1 MQQRM
6 MATRESGSALYALGV
21 RHQIAPGT
29 DQVGTIQ
36 AISAETVLRSTRL
49 VNVLVGVALA
59 VLLTQCG
66 GAPQETVAPSG
77 ADWPM
82 YRGDLAGIGYSPLT
96 QITTDNAATLTRAWT
111 YSLERDEPAADGRG
125 PNSQATPIVVDEVMY
140 VPGADRV
147 VALDPTT
154 GQEIWRHPVADGA
167 PSRRGVAYWAGEGGT
182 PPRLIFTSGTR
193 LFAIDAE
200 TGASVASFGQGGE
213 VDMGVPYNSV
223 PLVYGNVVVVGANTP
238 SGTSGG
244 IGNARAFD
252 ARTGAQVWE
261 FSSVAQ
267 PGEVGHDTW
276 EADSWQG
283 RLGANA
289 WPFYFTMD
297 AERGLLYLPLASPI
311 PGYYGGDRAGA
322 NLFGNAVVAV
332 DIQTGEYRWHFQTI
346 HHDLWDADPPAP
358 PVLFDIA
365 RDGSTIPALGVT
377 TKSGY
382 LYILNRETGAPIYGV
397 EERAVAQSDVPG
409 EQTFPTQPFPLKPP
423 PMGRVS
429 YEPADLVTA
438 EETTA
443 EHATACT
450 ELVESLGDVY
460 NAGPFTPW
468 VYRADGAPAQTT
480 LNFPG
485 GVGGPN
491 WGGAA
496 FDPNSGYVFV
506 VSMDVGALGWMV
518 EAGEDSLVPYE
529 KATPRPASFEVRVGD
544 TRMPCQKPPWGQVTA
559 VDASTGDIAWQQPL
573 GVTDQLPAGKQNT
586 GRPARAA
593 AIVTDGGLL
602 FVAATDD
609 NRFRA
614 LEAATG
620 RELWVDR
627 LRQRGNAV
635 PMTYLGGDG
644 QQYVAVVATDT
655 VVAYG
660 LP

>member
-1 MQQRM
+1 MRS
-6 MATRESGSALYALGV
+6 RWLLNALG
-21 RHQIAPGT
+21 G
-29 DQVGTIQ
+29 
-36 AISAETVLRSTRL
+36 
-49 VNVLVGVALA
+49 ALLA
-59 VLLTQCG
+59 ALLTQCG
-66 GAPQETVAPSG
+66 GAPQETAATPD

-82 YRGDLAGIGYSPLT
+82 YRGDLAGTGYSGLAE
-96 QITTDNAATLTRAWT
+96 ITTANVATLTRAWT
-111 YSLERDEPAADGRG
+111 YSLERNAPAADGQG
-125 PNSQATPIVVDEVMY
+125 PNSQATPIVVDGVMY
-140 VPGADRV
+140 LPAADRV
-147 VALDPTT
+147 VALEPAT

-167 PSRRGVAYWAGEGGT
+167 PSRRGVAHWAGDDST
-182 PPRLIFTSGTR
+182 PPRIIFTSSTR
-193 LFAIDAE
+193 LFAIDAA
-200 TGASVASFGQGGE
+200 TGAAVASFGQDGE

-223 PLVYGNVVVVGANTP
+223 PLVYKDVVVVGANTP
-238 SGTSGG
+238 RGAIGG

-252 ARTGAQVWE
+252 ARSGAQVWE

-276 EADSWQG
+276 EDDSWRD

-297 AERGLLYLPLASPI
+297 EERGLLYLPLASPI
-311 PGYYGGDRAGA
+311 PADFGGDRPGA

-332 DIQTGEYRWHFQTI
+332 DVETGDYRWHFQTI

-358 PVLFDIA
+358 PALFDIV
-365 RDGSTIPALGVT
+365 RDGATTPALGVT

-382 LYILNRETGAPIYGV
+382 LYILNRETGDPIFGV
-397 EERAVAQSDVPG
+397 EERPVASSDVPG

-429 YEPADLVTA
+429 YAPADLVTA
-438 EETTA
+438 EDTTA
-443 EHATACT
+443 EHASACAD
-450 ELVESLGDVY
+450 LVASLGELY

-468 VYRADGAPAQTT
+468 AYRPEGAPPRTT

-496 FDPNSGYVFV
+496 FDPNSGYIFV

-518 EAGEDSLVPYE
+518 EAREEFPVPYE
-529 KATPRPASFEVRVGD
+529 KAAPRPASFEVRID
-544 TRMPCQKPPWGQVTA
+544 DARMPCQKPPWGQLTA
-559 VDASTGDIAWQQPL
+559 VDSATGDIVWRQPL
-573 GVTDQLPAGKQNT
+573 GVTDQLPEDRQRT

-593 AIVTDGGLL
+593 GIVTESGLL

-609 NRFRA
+609 NRIRGI
-614 LEAATG
+614 EASTG

-627 LRQRGNAV
+627 LAQRGNAD
-635 PMTYLGGDG
+635 PMTYLSEDG
-644 QQYVAVVATDT
+644 RQYVAIAATDT
-655 VVAYG
+655 LVAYA